1 MTSTRGNASDLGTD
15 PLTDHPADYD
25 VLIIGSGF
33 GGSVSALRLASTGLR
48 VAVLEQGGHVRPQ
61 DMYAADTAL
70 RRFAWLPE
78 ARMFGYF
85 VQHVFRH
92 VSIVGGVGVGGG
104 SIVYGAVLLRPP
116 SEVFEHPAWQGLGVD
131 FRAELAPHYDTAER
145 MLGVAPNPRVTTM
158 DRWLQQ
164 AAERAGAGDTYGP
177 TPNGIFFGASDERA
191 ADPYFEGAGPE
202 RTGCS
207 FCGRCIAGCP
217 TGAKNSLD
225 QNYLYLAQQA
235 GAKVLP
241 WHAARS
247 IEACAQGHRVTS
259 VDPRTNQAHPPLHA
273 RRVVVAAG
281 VVGTLELLF
290 RSRDEHGTL
299 PHVSAQLGKRV
310 RTNGEA
316 IVGIHHDD
324 PPDDLADGTAI
335 SSHFYPDAET
345 HITQNRFP
353 PAYGFMRALATPLAE
368 GRSFGVRALRSLGHA
383 LRSPRR
389 ALLHVADRD
398 WSRNVTVLT
407 VMQHSDSDLE
417 FGYGRSRLRAGGG
430 ALRSKLAPGH
440 RAPPSHLPVASRTA
454 RHIAELS
461 GRQAF
466 DVALASVGDIAATAH
481 ILGGCNMGRSAAEGV
496 IDADHQVH
504 GHPGLY
510 VVDGSSISSNIGVN
524 PSLTITAMAER
535 AASRILQHV
544 AAERGVSARGS
555 VT

>member
-1 MTSTRGNASDLGTD
+1 MTH
-15 PLTDHPADYD
+15 HPTDYD
-25 VLIIGSGF
+25 VLIVGSGF
-33 GGSVSALRLASTGLR
+33 GGSVNALRLASAGLR
-48 VAVLEQGGHVRPQ
+48 VAVLEQGGHVRPE

-104 SIVYGAVLLRPP
+104 SIVYAAVLLRPP
-116 SEVFEHPAWQGLGVD
+116 AEVFEHPAWRGLGVD
-131 FRAELAPHYDTAER
+131 FHQALAPHYDTAER
-145 MLGVAPNPRVTTM
+145 MLGAATNPRVTTM
-158 DRWLQQ
+158 DRWLRQ

-177 TPNGIFFGASDERA
+177 TPNGIFFGAPDEHVP
-191 ADPYFEGAGPE
+191 DPYFDGAGPA

-217 TGAKNSLD
+217 TGAKNSLT

-235 GAKVLP
+235 GAQVLP
-241 WHAARS
+241 WHAARA
-247 IEACAQGHRVTS
+247 IEPCAEGYRVTS
-259 VDPRTNQAHPPLHA
+259 VDPRTDQARPPLRA
-273 RRVVVAAG
+273 RRVVVSAG
-281 VVGTLELLF
+281 VVGTLELLY
-290 RSRDEHGTL
+290 RSRDERRTL
-299 PHVSAQLGKRV
+299 PRISAQLGKRV
-310 RTNGEA
+310 RTNSEA
-316 IVGIHHDD
+316 IVGVHHSD

-368 GRSFGVRALRSLGHA
+368 GRSFGVRALRGLGQA
-383 LRSPRR
+383 LRSPGR
-389 ALLHVADRD
+389 ALAHLADRD
-398 WSRNVTVLT
+398 WSKNVTVLT
-407 VMQHSDSDLE
+407 VMQHSDSELE

-430 ALRSKLAPGH
+430 ALRSKLAVGH

-461 GRQAF
+461 GGQAF
-466 DVALASVGDIAATAH
+466 DVALASVGNVAATAH
-481 ILGGCNMGRSAAEGV
+481 ILGGCNMGPSAAEGV

-504 GHPGLY
+504 GYPGLY
-510 VVDGSSISSNIGVN
+510 VVDGSAISSNIGVN

-535 AASRILQHV
+535 AATRILAHV
-544 AAERGVSARGS
+544 AAERTAGDNGGS
-555 VT
+555 T